1 MRFDLGAFALAATM
15 VAGCSALQPVGK
27 ASKSDHPSPTIA
39 RIRERGALV
48 IGLSGDQPPLNS
60 TEKTGEIVGLEPD
73 IARLLADSLG
83 FELRMVTKPF
93 NELLPALMAGEVD
106 AVISG
111 MTMTPERNLDVAFV
125 GPYFVSG
132 KSVLAKAKT
141 IKGISQPADLDNP
154 KMRLVALA
162 GSTSEIFVRELLPK
176 AQLLT
181 APTYEQGVQMVLKD
195 QADAL
200 VADFPYCVLQ
210 VLEHPEAKL
219 VTLGEPF
226 TYEPLGIATAGN
238 DPLFTNLVTNFLITM
253 EGTGRLF
260 EMKVRWFSDGPWLDE
275 MEPERKPPRKKKA
288 GEQSASLELR
298 ADG

>member
-1 MRFDLGAFALAATM
+1 MRFDVCALAVAATL
-15 VAGCSALQPVGK
+15 VTGCSVLRPVDK
-27 ASKSDHPSPTIA
+27 AGDSAGPSPTIA
-39 RIRERGALV
+39 RVRARGEIV
-48 IGLSGDQPPLNS
+48 VGLSGDQPPLNS
-60 TEKTGEIVGLEPD
+60 TEASGEIIGLEPD
-73 IARLLADSLG
+73 IAQLLADSLG
-83 FELRMVTKPF
+83 VKLRMVAKPF
-93 NELLPALMAGEVD
+93 NALLPALAAGEVD

-141 IKGISQPADLDNP
+141 IKAIDETADLDNA
-154 KMRLVALA
+154 KMRLAVLA
-162 GSTSEIFVRELLPK
+162 GSTSETFVQELLPNAK
-176 AQLLT
+176 MLPT
-181 APTYEQGVQMVLKD
+181 ATYEEGVQMVLKD
-195 QADAL
+195 EADAL

-210 VLEHPEAKL
+210 VLERPEARL

-226 TYEPLGIATAGN
+226 TYEPLGIALSGN

-275 MEPERKPPRKKKA
+275 MEPQKKQRRRKP
-288 GEQSASLELR
+288 GEQSASLWIR

>member
-1 MRFDLGAFALAATM
+1 MRFEVGAFALTATLT
-15 VAGCSALQPVGK
+15 AGCSAFQPVEKTATPG
-27 ASKSDHPSPTIA
+27 HPSPTIA
-39 RIRERGALV
+39 RIRERGELV
-48 IGLSGDQPPLNS
+48 VGLSGDQPPLNS
-60 TEKTGEIVGLEPD
+60 TEKTGEGVGFEPD
-73 IARLLADSLG
+73 IAKLLADSLG
-83 FELRMVTKPF
+83 FTLRLVTKPF
-93 NELLPALMAGEVD
+93 NELLPALQAGEVD

-141 IKGISQPADLDNP
+141 IKAIDDTSDLDNP
-154 KMRLVALA
+154 KMRLVVLA
-162 GSTSEIFVRELLPK
+162 GSTSETFVKELLPK
-176 AQLLT
+176 AQMIKIKG
-181 APTYEQGVQMVLKD
+181 YEEGVQLILKD

-210 VLEHPEAKL
+210 VLQHPEAKL

-226 TYEPLGIATAGN
+226 TYEPLGIAIRGD

-260 EMKVRWFSDGPWLDE
+260 DMKVRWFSDGPWLEE
-275 MEPERKPPRKKKA
+275 MEPERKARKRKP

-298 ADG
+298 VDG

>member
-1 MRFDLGAFALAATM
+1 MRFDVCALALATTM
-15 VAGCSALQPVGK
+15 TAGCSLMQSGESSEKHTV
-27 ASKSDHPSPTIA
+27 SSPTIA
-39 RIRERGALV
+39 GIRARGELV
-48 IGLSGDQPPLNS
+48 VGLSGDQPPLNS
-60 TEKTGEIVGLEPD
+60 TEPSGEVVGLEPD

-83 FELRMVTKPF
+83 VTLRMVSKPF
-93 NELLPALMAGEVD
+93 NALLPALQAGEVD

-111 MTMTPERNLDVAFV
+111 VTMTPERNLDVAFV

-141 IKGISQPADLDNP
+141 IKSVDESSDLDNP
-154 KMRLVALA
+154 KMRLAVLK
-162 GSTSEIFVRELLPK
+162 GSTSETFVSELLPNAK
-176 AQLLT
+176 MLPT
-181 APTYEQGVQMVLKD
+181 TTYEEGVQLVLKD

-210 VLEHPEAKL
+210 VLERPEHKL

-226 TYEPLGIATAGN
+226 TYEPLGIAIRGD

-260 EMKVRWFSDGPWLDE
+260 EMKVRWFSDGPWIDE
-275 MEPERKPPRKKKA
+275 MEPQKRPKRRKA
-288 GEQSASLELR
+288 GEQSASLDTL